1 MKVRHMVSRPARILC
16 VGNDSDLLLTR
27 CAVLSKAGYESRS
40 ATVSEAEILLRME
53 RYDLVIVSAFLSL
66 HERHRTVSAVGDGPI
81 LVLNGLTLAPEL
93 LAMVEARLVCLK

>member
-1 MKVRHMVSRPARILC
+1 MVPRPARILC
-16 VGNDSDLLLTR
+16 VGDDSDLLLTR
-27 CAVLSKAGYESRS
+27 CAVLGKAGYETRS

-66 HERHRTVSAVGDGPI
+66 HERHRTVSGVGDGPV

-93 LAMVEARLVCLK
+93 LALVEARLACLKM

>member
-1 MKVRHMVSRPARILC
+1 MVPRPARILC

-40 ATVSEAEILLRME
+40 ATVSEAEILLSTE

-66 HERHRTVSAVGDGPI
+66 HERHRTVSAAGDGPV
-81 LVLNGLTLAPEL
+81 LALNGLTLAPEL
-93 LAMVEARLVCLK
+93 LAMVEARLACPKR